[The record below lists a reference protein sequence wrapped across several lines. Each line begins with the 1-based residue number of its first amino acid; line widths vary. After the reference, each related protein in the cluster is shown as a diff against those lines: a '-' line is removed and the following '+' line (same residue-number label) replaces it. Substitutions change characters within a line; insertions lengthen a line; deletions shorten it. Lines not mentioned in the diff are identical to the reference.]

1 MNYQLQKTAGEVT
14 VNSFE
19 IMPEFEQKSIQI
31 LRHANDLF
39 EKNDFT
45 KLPISIRDLFSNRFS
60 RHLLLDLISLL
71 ATHYIRPIVRHH
83 PTCNCV
89 GADENVF
96 AHILRFSAENQENEV
111 KLLGSLLIK
120 SNQIENLSIKAK
132 VVALLINEDLAGSLN
147 EPKFSQTRY
156 KNKLH

>member
-19 IMPEFEQKSIQI
+19 IMSEFEQKSIQI

-39 EKNDFT
+39 EKDDFSE
-45 KLPISIRDLFSNRFS
+45 LPISIRSLFSNRFS
-60 RHLLLDLISLL
+60 RYLLLDLISLL
-71 ATHYIRPIVRHH
+71 ATYYLRPIVRHH

-96 AHILRFSAENQENEV
+96 AHILRFSAENKENEV

-132 VVALLINEDLAGSLN
+132 VVAFLINEDLAGSLN
-147 EPKFSQTRY
+147 EPKFSQTTY